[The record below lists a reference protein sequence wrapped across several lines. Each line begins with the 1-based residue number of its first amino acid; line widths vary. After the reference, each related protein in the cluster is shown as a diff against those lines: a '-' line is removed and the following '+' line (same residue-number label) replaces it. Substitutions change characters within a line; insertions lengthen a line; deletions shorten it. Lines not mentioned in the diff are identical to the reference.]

1 MRAIKG
7 TDSPFLRNIV
17 CYAASMLT
25 GFRTAANVD
34 RTPLAVNRRHCV
46 AIGRVILRNDL
57 ETIYSQRAVRVLPL
71 KKNSLNV

>member
-1 MRAIKG
+1 
-7 TDSPFLRNIV
+7 
-17 CYAASMLT
+17 MLT

-46 AIGRVILRNDL
+46 AIGRFILRNDL